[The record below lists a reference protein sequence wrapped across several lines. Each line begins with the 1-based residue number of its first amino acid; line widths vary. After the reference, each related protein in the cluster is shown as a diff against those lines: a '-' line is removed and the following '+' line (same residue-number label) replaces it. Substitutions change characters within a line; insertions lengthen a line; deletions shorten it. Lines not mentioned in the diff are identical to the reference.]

1 MSYISSKTV
10 NLEICW
16 YVSTSIHE
24 WSNDS
29 KYATIIY
36 PKQELTGQVFISTC
50 LCQLVCKGYWIYP
63 SGKVHF
69 IGQVSV
75 AF

>member
-1 MSYISSKTV
+1 MSYISSSTV
-10 NLEICW
+10 NQDIHW
-16 YVSTSIHE
+16 YVSTSIYE

-29 KYATIIY
+29 EYATIIY
-36 PKQELTGQVFISTC
+36 PKQKLTGQVFISTC
-50 LCQLVCKGYWIYP
+50 LCQLVCKGNGIYP

-69 IGQVSV
+69 SGQVSV